1 MKNAWRAQNKRSEAQ
16 LIWPRLWRR
25 KVELRSKFSFWHRIC
40 NWKSLSTPKRE
51 WMNALKTCYIIKRI
65 NDATN
70 GTIQK
75 ESAKFSKLAIEN
87 DNTLCTTERISF
99 IIMYFTLFT
108 TRIFIHFMFLQWE
121 NFLRVCFLTL
131 VIAPVCLTAY
141 LSLNSVQ

>member
-1 MKNAWRAQNKRSEAQ
+1 
-16 LIWPRLWRR
+16 
-25 KVELRSKFSFWHRIC
+25 
-40 NWKSLSTPKRE
+40 
-51 WMNALKTCYIIKRI
+51 MNALKTCYIIKRI

-108 TRIFIHFMFLQWE
+108 TRIFVHFMFYSGRIFYE
-121 NFLRVCFLTL
+121 DVF
-131 VIAPVCLTAY
+131 
-141 LSLNSVQ
+141 